1 MSNYWVGVVIGTC
14 VSAILFIV
22 IMLTVIEQNN
32 CLKTE
37 IRAEVMELSEKVA
50 EHDEIM
56 QAYAFYNWQYS
67 LQMREEEKK

>member
-14 VSAILFIV
+14 VSTILFIV

-37 IRAEVMELSEKVA
+37 IKAEVRELSEKVA

-56 QAYAFYNWQYS
+56 NYFGWLKN
-67 LQMREEEKK
+67 LQEEKEF